1 MGGVEKIKMEQIKEY
16 LLNAEVAFSNKQ
28 YNEALT
34 WYQKVLAKTPNDLY
48 ALSRAGAIC
57 VPLGKFEEALKYFG
71 HAKELDPNNGDNAFN
86 YGNACF
92 FNKDNV
98 SAFSAYVEAE
108 ELGCSEDVIPRLYY
122 QMALLCSMRQDVKSA
137 LIYFKKCEE
146 ADRGGMISLNP
157 DLISEK
163 MKLYMVIQDYENAEK
178 CAAEL
183 VAIQPTHFRNYM
195 IYFSIVM
202 ANKDFDKAEKVLKNA
217 QSYAETSLDDSV
229 TILLQLAAL
238 YVARAENDSENRDKY
253 FEHTINILEKQIN
266 VEKLSSGQIVNV
278 VLTLAE
284 VYLKAGQY
292 TKSIKC
298 LQFILN
304 GRVSLKN
311 AYNNKE
317 NETVAELTPE
327 EIEVMMQAD
336 MQMIQEKIDTGE
348 LSADLGLYAQM
359 QYDENGNLIP
369 KYDETMFSL
378 LNNFDEVKFEAKDDE
393 QNNSGTFEISTDVRE
408 KVYFTFLSC
417 YLAMDDYASAEKYA
431 IALRHSSNK
440 YYSYYGIYTCAMV
453 SGKLKKRDS
462 DRKYAE
468 AIAFFRNKSFADHSD
483 AMAVIFRA
491 RLYAEQG
498 KYEKAKE
505 LALLLA
511 ESDQKSLMNYVEK
524 CKR

>member
-1 MGGVEKIKMEQIKEY
+1 MDNVKEY
-16 LLNAEVAFSNKQ
+16 LLNAEVAFANKQ

-34 WYQKVLAKTPNDLY
+34 WYQKVLEKTPDDLY

-57 VPLGKFEEALKYFG
+57 VPLGKFEDALKHFR

-86 YGNACF
+86 YANACF

-98 SAFSAYVEAE
+98 GAFSAYVEAE
-108 ELGCSEDVIPRLYY
+108 KLGCSEDVMPRLYY

-163 MKLYMVIQDYENAEK
+163 MKLYMIIQDYENAGK

-183 VAIQPTHFRNYM
+183 VAIQPTQFRNYM

-202 ANKDFDKAEKVLKNA
+202 ANKDFDKAEKILKDA
-217 QSYAETSLDDSV
+217 QSYAETSTDDVV

-238 YVARAENDSENRDKY
+238 YVARAENDNENRDRY
-253 FEHTINILEKQIN
+253 FEQAINILEKQIN
-266 VEKLSSGQIVNV
+266 VAKLSSDQMINV
-278 VLTLAE
+278 SLTLAE
-284 VYLKAGQY
+284 VYLKAGEY
-292 TKSIKC
+292 NKSIKC

-304 GRVSLKN
+304 GRASLKDTSDV
-311 AYNNKE
+311 E
-317 NETVAELTPE
+317 DNETVADLTPE
-327 EIEVMMQAD
+327 EIEAMMQAD
-336 MQMIQEKIDTGE
+336 MELIQDKIDTGE
-348 LSADLGLYAQM
+348 LSADLGLYAEM
-359 QYDENGNLIP
+359 EYDEVGNLVP

-378 LNNFDEVKFEAKDDE
+378 LNSFDEAKSE
-393 QNNSGTFEISTDVRE
+393 VIVNKQNNSGSFEISADIRE

-417 YLAMDDYASAEKYA
+417 YLAMDDFVSAEKYA
-431 IALRHSSNK
+431 IALRHSANK
-440 YYSYYGIYTCAMV
+440 YYSYYGIYTCAMI
-453 SGKLKKRDS
+453 SRKLTMSDS
-462 DRKYAE
+462 EKKYAE

-483 AMAVIFRA
+483 TMAVIFRA

-498 KYEKAKE
+498 KYDKAKE

-511 ESDQKSLMNYVEK
+511 ESDQKSLMDYVEK

>member
-1 MGGVEKIKMEQIKEY
+1 MDNIKEY

-34 WYQKVLAKTPNDLY
+34 WFQKVLEKTPDDLY

-86 YGNACF
+86 YANACF

-108 ELGCSEDVIPRLYY
+108 KLGCSEDVIPRLYY
-122 QMALLCSMRQDVKSA
+122 QLALLCSMRQDVKSA
-137 LIYFKKCEE
+137 LVYFKKCEE
-146 ADRGGMISLNP
+146 ADRGGMVSLNP

-163 MKLYMVIQDYENAEK
+163 MKLYMVTQDYVNAGK

-183 VAIQPTHFRNYM
+183 VAIQPTQFRNYM

-202 ANKDFDKAEKVLKNA
+202 ANKDFGKAEKVLKDA
-217 QSYAETSLDDSV
+217 QSYAETSSDDIV

-238 YVARAENDSENRDKY
+238 YVARAENDTKNRDRH
-253 FEHTINILEKQIN
+253 FEQAINILEKQIN
-266 VEKLSSGQIVNV
+266 VEKLSSGQMVNIL
-278 VLTLAE
+278 LTLAE
-284 VYLKAGQY
+284 VYLKAEKY

-304 GRVSLKN
+304 GRVTLQTAINDKDI
-311 AYNNKE
+311 
-317 NETVAELTPE
+317 VAELTPE
-327 EIEVMMQAD
+327 EIEAMMQAD
-336 MQMIQEKIDTGE
+336 MEMIQEKIDTGE
-348 LSADLGLYAQM
+348 LSADLGLYSETE
-359 QYDENGNLIP
+359 YDEDGNLVP

-378 LNNFDEVKFEAKDDE
+378 LNNFDGAESETLVEE
-393 QNNSGTFEISTDVRE
+393 QNNSATFEITADIRE

-417 YLAMDDYASAEKYA
+417 YLAMDDFASAEEYA
-431 IALRHSSNK
+431 IALRHSGNK
-440 YYSYYGIYTCAMV
+440 YYSYYGVYTCAMI
-453 SGKLKKRDS
+453 SGKLKMNDTDK
-462 DRKYAE
+462 KYAE

-483 AMAVIFRA
+483 VMAVLFRA

-511 ESDQKSLMNYVEK
+511 ESDQKSLLDYIEK
-524 CKR
+524 CKQ

>member
-1 MGGVEKIKMEQIKEY
+1 MEHVKEY
-16 LLNAEVAFSNKQ
+16 LLNAEVAFANKQ

-34 WYQKVLAKTPNDLY
+34 WYQKVLEKTPDDLY
-48 ALSRAGAIC
+48 SLSRAGAIC
-57 VPLGKFEEALKYFG
+57 VPLGKFEEALKHFR

-86 YGNACF
+86 YANACF

-98 SAFSAYVEAE
+98 GAFSAYVEAE
-108 ELGCSEDVIPRLYY
+108 KLGCSEDVMPRLYY

-163 MKLYMVIQDYENAEK
+163 MKLYMLTQDYENAGK

-183 VAIQPTHFRNYM
+183 VAIQPTQFRNYM

-202 ANKDFDKAEKVLKNA
+202 ANKDFDKAEKLLKDA
-217 QSYAETSLDDSV
+217 QSYAETSTDDVV
-229 TILLQLAAL
+229 TILLQLVAL
-238 YVARAENDSENRDKY
+238 YVARAENDNENRDRY
-253 FEHTINILEKQIN
+253 FEQAINILEKQIN
-266 VEKLSSGQIVNV
+266 VS
-278 VLTLAE
+278 LTLAE
-284 VYLKAGQY
+284 VYLKAGEY
-292 TKSIKC
+292 NKSIKC

-304 GRVSLKN
+304 GRASLKDTSDV
-311 AYNNKE
+311 E
-317 NETVAELTPE
+317 DNETVADLTPE
-327 EIEVMMQAD
+327 EIEAMMQAD
-336 MQMIQEKIDTGE
+336 MELIQEKIDTGE
-348 LSADLGLYAQM
+348 LSADLGLYAEM
-359 QYDENGNLIP
+359 EYDEAGNLIP

-378 LNNFDEVKFEAKDDE
+378 LNRFDEVKSKVIVNK
-393 QNNSGTFEISTDVRE
+393 QNNSGSFEISADIRE

-417 YLAMDDYASAEKYA
+417 YLAMDDFASAEKYA
-431 IALRHSSNK
+431 IALRHSANK
-440 YYSYYGIYTCAMV
+440 YYSYYGIYTCAMI
-453 SGKLKKRDS
+453 SRKLKMNDS
-462 DRKYAE
+462 DKKYAE

-483 AMAVIFRA
+483 TMAVIFRA

-511 ESDQKSLMNYVEK
+511 ESDQKSLMDYVEK

>member
-1 MGGVEKIKMEQIKEY
+1 MDNVKEY
-16 LLNAEVAFSNKQ
+16 LLNAEIAFSNKQ

-34 WYQKVLAKTPNDLY
+34 WYQKVLEKTPDDLY

-71 HAKELDPNNGDNAFN
+71 HAKELDPKNGDNAFN
-86 YGNACF
+86 YANACF

-98 SAFSAYVEAE
+98 GAFAAYVEAE
-108 ELGCSEDVIPRLYY
+108 KLGCSEDVIPRLYY
-122 QMALLCSMRQDVKSA
+122 QLALLCSMRQDVKSA
-137 LIYFKKCEE
+137 LVYFKKCEE

-163 MKLYMVIQDYENAEK
+163 MKLYMVLQDYANAGK

-183 VAIQPTHFRNYM
+183 VAIQPTQFRNYM

-202 ANKDFDKAEKVLKNA
+202 ANKDFDKAEKVLKDA
-217 QSYAETSLDDSV
+217 QSYAETSTDDNV

-238 YVARAENDSENRDKY
+238 YVARAEHDTTNRDRH
-253 FEHTINILEKQIN
+253 FEQAINILEKQIN
-266 VEKLSSGQIVNV
+266 VAKLSQGQMVNV
-278 VLTLAE
+278 LLTLAE
-284 VYLKAGQY
+284 VYLKAGEY
-292 TKSIKC
+292 SKAIKC

-304 GRVSLKN
+304 GRVTFQPKTEE
-311 AYNNKE
+311 KDI
-317 NETVAELTPE
+317 VGELSPE
-327 EIEVMMQAD
+327 EIEAMMQAD
-336 MQMIQEKIDTGE
+336 MDMIQEKIDTGE
-348 LSADLGLYAQM
+348 LSADLGLYAEM
-359 QYDENGNLIP
+359 EYDEDGNLVP

-378 LNNFDEVKFEAKDDE
+378 LNNFDGTETETPVEV
-393 QNNSGTFEISTDVRE
+393 QNNSGTFEITVDIRE

-417 YLAMDDYASAEKYA
+417 YLTMDDFVSAEKYA
-431 IALRHSSNK
+431 IALRHSGNT
-440 YYSYYGIYTCAMV
+440 YYNYYGVYAYAMI
-453 SGKLKKRDS
+453 SGKLKTNDADK
-462 DRKYAE
+462 KYAE

-483 AMAVIFRA
+483 VMAVLFRA

-498 KYEKAKE
+498 KFEKAKE

-511 ESDQKSLMNYVEK
+511 ESDQKSLMDYIEK

>member
-1 MGGVEKIKMEQIKEY
+1 MDYVKEY

-34 WYQKVLAKTPNDLY
+34 WYQKVLEKTPDDLY
-48 ALSRAGAIC
+48 ALSKAGAIC
-57 VPLGKFEEALKYFG
+57 VPLGKFEEALKYFE

-86 YGNACF
+86 YANACF

-108 ELGCSEDVIPRLYY
+108 KIGCSEDVIPRLYY
-122 QMALLCSMRQDVKSA
+122 QLALLCSMRQDVKSA
-137 LIYFKKCEE
+137 LVYFKKCEE

-163 MKLYMVIQDYENAEK
+163 MKLYMVTQDYANAGK

-183 VAIQPTHFRNYM
+183 VAIQPTQFRNYM

-202 ANKDFDKAEKVLKNA
+202 ANKDFDKAEKVMKDA
-217 QSYAETSLDDSV
+217 QSYAETSADDNV
-229 TILLQLAAL
+229 TILLQLAAIN
-238 YVARAENDSENRDKY
+238 VARAENDTKNRDRH
-253 FEHTINILEKQIN
+253 FEQAINILEKQIN
-266 VEKLSSGQIVNV
+266 VAMLSSGQMVNV
-278 VLTLAE
+278 LLTLAE
-284 VYLKAGQY
+284 VYLKAREY
-292 TKSIKC
+292 LKSIKC

-304 GRVSLKN
+304 GRVTLQPEVDDKGKDN
-311 AYNNKE
+311 
-317 NETVAELTPE
+317 VDELTPE
-327 EIEVMMQAD
+327 EIEAMMQAD
-336 MQMIQEKIDTGE
+336 MEMIQEKIDTGE
-348 LSADLGLYAQM
+348 LSADLGLYAEM
-359 QYDENGNLIP
+359 EYDEDGNLVP

-378 LNNFDEVKFEAKDDE
+378 LNNFDGAESETLVEE
-393 QNNSGTFEISTDVRE
+393 QNNSGTFDITVDIRE

-417 YLAMDDYASAEKYA
+417 YLAMDDFRSAEKYA
-431 IALRHSSNK
+431 IALRYSGNK
-440 YYSYYGIYTCAMV
+440 YYSYYGVYTCAMI
-453 SGKLKKRDS
+453 SGKLKMNDADK
-462 DRKYAE
+462 KYAE

-483 AMAVIFRA
+483 VMAVLFRA

-498 KYEKAKE
+498 KYEKTKE

-511 ESDQKSLMNYVEK
+511 ESDQKSLMDYIEK